1 MSPVALPRKSLYSCQ
16 DSMLALC
23 GALPSARRTWAT
35 MSRSA
40 MDTTN
45 WGPKWDLKIFPY
57 SWVCFCYSITNKEK
71 QKSSI
76 TKENY
81 HKGNWQFVIHNLSH
95 LEFDPQPSR
104 QGTVWNVRR
113 SIWAFLWNIHKE
125 NREVTQFRT
134 LPEKTQS
141 SKAQSVSE
149 TKHWE
154 DEKDMVHLKTHPL
167 RSNRLERMSAKM
179 KNVEAYWVKLTIQ
192 YKDVM

>member
-1 MSPVALPRKSLYSCQ
+1 MSPVAFPRKSLYSCQ

-81 HKGNWQFVIHNLSH
+81 HK
-95 LEFDPQPSR
+95 R
-104 QGTVWNVRR
+104 
-113 SIWAFLWNIHKE
+113 
-125 NREVTQFRT
+125 
-134 LPEKTQS
+134 
-141 SKAQSVSE
+141 
-149 TKHWE
+149 
-154 DEKDMVHLKTHPL
+154 
-167 RSNRLERMSAKM
+167 
-179 KNVEAYWVKLTIQ
+179 KLTICHTQ
-192 YKDVM
+192 SLTSRIWSPAFQSRNSLKCQEKHLSITVKYSLGKQRGHTVQDPWLKRPKALRHRAWVKPNTEKMKGPGALKNTSLQIKQVRKNVCKNEKHGSVYG